1 MWKLKKQIFL
11 QIMYNEEKYMDTNKL
26 LDEALKSDPQFTLS
40 DNFADMLAEKM
51 SRKFAWKQYFRE
63 FFIYLGSII
72 GLLAVPIIIQFV
84 FFNANLNDWLQ
95 IVTGNYVLVIG
106 VSVLLVFV
114 LFTDRVLLRYFMH
127 TRNLM

>member
-1 MWKLKKQIFL
+1 
-11 QIMYNEEKYMDTNKL
+11 MYNEEKYMDTNKL